1 MILRAAL
8 KRETGFPGGSVVKNH
23 PLMQETPVHNGSIS
37 GLKRS
42 PGGGKWQP
50 TPVLLPGKPHG
61 QRSLACSSP
70 SGRKKSKNTEK
81 LSRHAKRE

>member
-50 TPVLLPGKPHG
+50 TPV
-61 QRSLACSSP
+61 
-70 SGRKKSKNTEK
+70 
-81 LSRHAKRE
+81 